1 MNLTTSSLNRQSPIP
16 LYHQLKEYLIERV
29 ENGEYPTDEPLPTE
43 MEITKQFRVSRAT
56 VRRAMQELEFDGYIH
71 RMPGKGTFILRTKLR
86 RGLSRLTSFT
96 EDMVAR
102 GEVVTSKLLHFDT
115 RHPPAHVAEKLKIS
129 TSNTVLYIHRLRLA
143 GDIPMALNISY
154 LHLPEGVS
162 IERSELEMTASLWS
176 ILEQK
181 NIHLIEADKSIEA
194 IAANEERARLLAMPV
209 GAPLL
214 LVEGIVYTTGHAPV
228 EYHQVISCGERYKYS
243 LHLDR

>member
-1 MNLTTSSLNRQSPIP
+1 MNVTMTFLNRQSPIP

-29 ENGEYPTDEPLPTE
+29 ENGDFPTDEPLPTE
-43 MEITKQFRVSRAT
+43 MEIIKQFTVSRAT
-56 VRRAMQELEFDGYIH
+56 VRRAMQELEHDGYIQ
-71 RMPGKGTFILRTKLR
+71 RKPGKGTFILRTKLK
-86 RGLSRLTSFT
+86 RGLSRLNSFS
-96 EDMVAR
+96 EDMAER
-102 GEVVTSKLLHFDT
+102 GQAVTSKLLHFDE
-115 RHPPAHVAEKLKIS
+115 RQPPAHVAEKLRIS
-129 TSNTVLYIHRLRLA
+129 ANHPVLYVYRLRLA

-214 LVEGIVYTTGHAPV
+214 LVGGIVYTTGHVPV
-228 EYHQVISCGERYKYS
+228 EYHQVISSGERYKYS